1 MRLLLLVLPFLL
13 AGCATPAPRS
23 SSDAPFDNASL
34 GEVAGDRAVAARA
47 DARGQEAAERRLV
60 RTAALAVEV
69 DGDDRVEP
77 ALDRARALTESL
89 DGYVSWEG
97 PGEMVLRIPD
107 ASLEAAMDQ
116 LSALGEVERR
126 EVRVQDVTASYTDL
140 EIRLSNARALQSRLR
155 DLLSQAQTVADV
167 LAVETELARVT
178 AQVEGLEGQ
187 LRLLHN
193 QVAFST
199 LRLSVSDGVT
209 PGPLGWVFVGAYE
222 AVKWLFVWD

>member
-1 MRLLLLVLPFLL
+1 MRLALSALPLLL
-13 AGCATPAPRS
+13 AACATSAPS
-23 SSDAPFDNASL
+23 YAPDGALS
-34 GEVAGDRAVAARA
+34 EVVVTQDRATAYRADVGSQPEAGD
-47 DARGQEAAERRLV
+47 RRLV
-60 RTAALAVEV
+60 RNAALAVEV

-77 ALDRARALTESL
+77 ALERARVLTESL

-107 ASLEAAMDQ
+107 ASLEPAMDQ

-140 EIRLSNARALQSRLR
+140 EIRLANARALQSRLR
-155 DLLSQAQTVADV
+155 DLLGQAETVADV

-178 AQVEGLEGQ
+178 AQVESLEGQ
-187 LRLLHN
+187 LRLLQN

-199 LRLSVSDGVT
+199 LRLTVSDGVT
-209 PGPLGWVFVGAYE
+209 PGPLGWVVVGAYH

>member
-1 MRLLLLVLPFLL
+1 MRAFLLVLPLL
-13 AGCATPAPRS
+13 AACATSAPSYTPAAGASGAESYDEVVVTGQAERLRS
-23 SSDAPFDNASL
+23 GIGA
-34 GEVAGDRAVAARA
+34 
-47 DARGQEAAERRLV
+47 EAADRRLV

-77 ALDRARALTESL
+77 ALERARALTESL

-97 PGEMVLRIPD
+97 PGELVLRIPD

-116 LSALGEVERR
+116 LAALGEVERR

-140 EIRLSNARALQSRLR
+140 EIRLANARALQSRLR
-155 DLLSQAQTVADV
+155 DLLGQAQTVQDV

-187 LRLLHN
+187 LRLLQN
-193 QVAFST
+193 RVAFST
-199 LRLSVSDGVT
+199 LRLTVSDGVT
-209 PGPLGWVFVGAYE
+209 PGPLGWVLVGAYQ